1 MMTDPSIT
9 TPETS
14 RRRDGRRQVPAPA
27 SPEPAP
33 GTSTPPSADH
43 GAGEDRLPDLEP
55 SPEPAAQADRRT
67 VQGKL
72 AAGWRGLKAA
82 VRGDSSFFA
91 HFYRGTLIAIAA
103 AMLRV
108 GLWGWC
114 LLVLVAALVLLSE
127 LTHSAVDT
135 LARAVGDPEE
145 FRLKAAREIAAAGVL
160 VVAVGTAIVTLTV
173 LATHLFHLLGWRL

>member
-1 MMTDPSIT
+1 MMIDPFVT
-9 TPETS
+9 RREAS
-14 RRRDGRRQVPAPA
+14 RGHDGD
-27 SPEPAP
+27 AP
-33 GTSTPPSADH
+33 GTIASAPELAYESPPDIS
-43 GAGEDRLPDLEP
+43 EDRLADLEP
-55 SPEPAAQADRRT
+55 SPEPAAHADRRN

-103 AMLRV
+103 AMLGVDLR
-108 GLWGWC
+108 GWC
-114 LLVLVAALVLLSE
+114 LLVLGACLVLLAE

-160 VVAVGTAIVTLTV
+160 VAAVGAAAVTLTV
-173 LATHLFHLLGWRL
+173 LTTRWFDLLGWRL